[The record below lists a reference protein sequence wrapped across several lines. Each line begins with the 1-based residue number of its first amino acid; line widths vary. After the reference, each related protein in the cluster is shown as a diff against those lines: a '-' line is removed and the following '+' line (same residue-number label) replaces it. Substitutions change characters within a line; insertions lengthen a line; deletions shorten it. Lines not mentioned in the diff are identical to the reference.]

1 MGSVRGCWGCS
12 SLILM
17 SFIIPVRCGVGHPQ
31 VLRNWR
37 WNDQESPASSTWE
50 HIPFLS
56 DSGTCPC
63 CSPWT
68 PQTHPINDKC
78 NNPGKGSS
86 SKCWHPWGWSRGSCY
101 PLSSCTE
108 WMLTLSQ
115 LSWWA
120 EKGRKVLLTSLRFGF
135 KRFVS
140 AQGSPSGSAG
150 RGDGQGWW
158 GQDWVQSATVKK
170 RLGCA
175 FIPLHP

>member
-1 MGSVRGCWGCS
+1 MVSFGWIWWWQCRVRRWALSGVAGAAAPSFWCHSSSQSGMESGTHRFWGIDSEMTRNPLPAAPGST
-12 SLILM
+12 
-17 SFIIPVRCGVGHPQ
+17 F
-31 VLRNWR
+31 
-37 WNDQESPASSTWE
+37 
-50 HIPFLS
+50 PFLS
-56 DSGTCPC
+56 DSGTCPGY
-63 CSPWT
+63 SPWT

-140 AQGSPSGSAG
+140 AQGSLSGSAG
-150 RGDGQGWW
+150 RGDG
-158 GQDWVQSATVKK
+158 
-170 RLGCA
+170 LGSICYS
-175 FIPLHP
+175 